1 MHRVCVAQ
9 VVSNVDFAPTLI
21 ELATGSAPAAGAPH
35 DGRSFLAPVDL
46 DRTLFA
52 EEEKDRNVV
61 TQRFKLTAIA
71 LEQVGTVGHGCKAAP
86 QRFKAGYPHS
96 ADSRQ
101 LYDLEADPTEQ
112 INRYDDDA
120 LAGVRAEL
128 EAALACHLH
137 NTRIGGHARFTTC
150 SARVNPSPPP
160 PPALA
165 AGMVG
170 VVVGVAISLIA
181 VASWRVHVRRRSQR
195 QPGSV
200 PNPARRPSAATLG
213 TRGLLGR
220 SGALPAEWA
229 QSGGSLGGPEPK
241 VQHEQQAP
249 VVATSAIKAVELSSP
264 VAGEERGVVVLD

>member
-35 DGRSFLAPVDL
+35 DGRSFIAPVDL
-46 DRTLFA
+46 DRTLFT
-52 EEEKDRNVV
+52 EQGKDRNVV
-61 TQRFKLTAIA
+61 TQRFKLTATA
-71 LEQVGTVGHGCKAAP
+71 LEQVGTVGHGCKTADKSSRRAD
-86 QRFKAGYPHS
+86 YPHS

-128 EAALACHLH
+128 EAALACHLQ

-195 QPGSV
+195 HAPV

-220 SGALPAEWA
+220 SGPLPTEWV
-229 QSGGSLGGPEPK
+229 QSGSLEGPEPK
-241 VQHEQQAP
+241 VQPEVQHQQQA
-249 VVATSAIKAVELSSP
+249 VAPGTSESTCRAVWS
-264 VAGEERGVVVLD
+264 